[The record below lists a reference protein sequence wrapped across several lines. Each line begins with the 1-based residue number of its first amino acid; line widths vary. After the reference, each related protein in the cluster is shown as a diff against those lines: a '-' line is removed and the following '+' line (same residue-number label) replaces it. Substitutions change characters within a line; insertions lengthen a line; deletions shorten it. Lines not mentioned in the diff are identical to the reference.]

1 MPVLGDGRALLLGDI
16 AGREIQLKGSGLT
29 PYSRPGTD
37 GRGAIGPMLREYL
50 VSEFMHAAGVPTT
63 RSLAVIGTGE
73 RVLRQQG
80 YVPGGVL
87 ARVATSHLR
96 VGSVQ
101 YAATRSP
108 DLVAKVVAAAG
119 FSTAAELLAEVMERQ
134 LALVARWTRLGF
146 IHGVMNTD
154 NTTLTGE
161 TIDYGPCAFTET
173 LRADAVYSSIDSAGR
188 YAFGNQPNIIAWNL
202 TRLAEALLPL
212 LSEDEARS
220 ILGTVQAR
228 WNHHWEASADALASE
243 LVFMP
248 RNQMLQRAI
257 TAAERDGDFARYFEL
272 LAAVTDPYN
281 PGAGP
286 EWMAQPEGDAPFI
299 TYCGT

>member
-1 MPVLGDGRALLLGDI
+1 M
-16 AGREIQLKGSGLT
+16 
-29 PYSRPGTD
+29 
-37 GRGAIGPMLREYL
+37 
-50 VSEFMHAAGVPTT
+50 
-63 RSLAVIGTGE
+63 
-73 RVLRQQG
+73 
-80 YVPGGVL
+80 
-87 ARVATSHLR
+87 
-96 VGSVQ
+96 
-101 YAATRSP
+101 
-108 DLVAKVVAAAG
+108 
-119 FSTAAELLAEVMERQ
+119 
-134 LALVARWTRLGF
+134 
-146 IHGVMNTD
+146 
-154 NTTLTGE
+154 
-161 TIDYGPCAFTET
+161 
-173 LRADAVYSSIDSAGR
+173 YSSIDSAGR